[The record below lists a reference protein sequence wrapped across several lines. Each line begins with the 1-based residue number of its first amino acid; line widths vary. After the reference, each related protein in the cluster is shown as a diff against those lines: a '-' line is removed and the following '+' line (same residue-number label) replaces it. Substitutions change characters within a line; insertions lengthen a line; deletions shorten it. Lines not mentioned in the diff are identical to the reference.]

1 MTELRDFADLGI
13 AYFWVYL
20 VLMTIAAIDHAA
32 VPIENVE
39 QMLAS
44 YASLGFSVRSFNS
57 DGLPVHAVMLGNVR
71 LNFHEPKTWKEVD
84 FPRGPNALPGCGD
97 FCFVWDG
104 TVEDA
109 MKFIKAK
116 EIQIEFGPVERTG
129 ARAQSQDIGDSI
141 YFRDPDQNLL
151 EIIAYR

>member
-1 MTELRDFADLGI
+1 MSI
-13 AYFWVYL
+13 AGL
-20 VLMTIAAIDHAA
+20 DHAA

-39 QMLAS
+39 EMLAF
-44 YASLGFSVRSFNS
+44 YTSLGFTVRSFGS

-71 LNFHEPKTWKEVD
+71 LNFHEPKTWNDAD

-109 MKFIKAK
+109 VEFIRER
-116 EIQIEFGPVERTG
+116 EIQIEFGPEERTG
-129 ARAQSQDIGDSI
+129 AERRPWRQH
-141 YFRDPDQNLL
+141 LL
-151 EIIAYR
+151 P